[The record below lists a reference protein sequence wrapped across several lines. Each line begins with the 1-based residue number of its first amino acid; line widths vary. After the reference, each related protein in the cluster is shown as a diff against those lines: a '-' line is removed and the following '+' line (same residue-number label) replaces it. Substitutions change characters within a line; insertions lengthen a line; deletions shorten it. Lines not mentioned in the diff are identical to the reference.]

1 MGRITQSHH
10 RINIFFEM
18 CLRSLKEVTWK
29 SSFLRYILSALKMS
43 RKRYIFFEMY
53 LSRLER
59 RLKKAS
65 LLRCIWDVFKMSKKR
80 HLFDIYL
87 SCLKDVTKRRLFWDV
102 SEWSL
107 RCFSQWRL
115 RHLKDISCWLGRSFY
130 KTSKRSPSATLIWLF
145 WKLLLHGNY

>member
-18 CLRSLKEVTWK
+18 CLKSLKEVTWK
-29 SSFLRYILSALKMS
+29 SSFLRYILSAWKMS
-43 RKRYIFFEMY
+43 QKKYI
-53 LSRLER
+53 
-59 RLKKAS
+59 
-65 LLRCIWDVFKMSKKR
+65 RCIWDVFKLSKKR